1 MSRSNR
7 RRIEPGPGIV
17 LESTTQAIFR
27 FFNSASRIAK
37 EVCMARNAKVIA
49 TLALGAGLI
58 VCGATQS
65 RAQDSTL
72 LGAGAGAGGGAGIGF
87 ALGGPV
93 GAVVGGLV
101 GAGVGAGSGHI
112 IGKKDGPSS
121 TAAPAASG
129 ADLTAAVQGELNAS
143 GYDAGPADGRYGPR
157 TGNAIRAY
165 QYNNGLAQDGR
176 PSVAL
181 LDHLRAKRAG
191 AQPTGA
197 PAQPAAYA
205 PAAPAYQ
212 PAPAA
217 PAAAGTSTAPA
228 LPALPGA
235 QRQATGAGA
244 GANCKP
250 YESRTT
256 IDGKETVKT
265 GTACLQADGTWKPVN

>member
-1 MSRSNR
+1 M
-7 RRIEPGPGIV
+7 
-17 LESTTQAIFR
+17 TD
-27 FFNSASRIAK
+27 ASK
-37 EVCMARNAKVIA
+37 MMAM
-49 TLALGAGLI
+49 LALGAGLI
-58 VCGATQS
+58 IGGATQP

-112 IGKKDGPSS
+112 IGKKDGSSS
-121 TAAPAASG
+121 TAAPAAG
-129 ADLTAAVQGELNAS
+129 GTDLTAAVQGELNAA
-143 GYDAGPADGRYGPR
+143 GYDAGPPDGRYGPR

-181 LDHLRAKRAG
+181 LDHMRAKRAG
-191 AQPTGA
+191 TQPTGA

-212 PAPAA
+212 PAPA
-217 PAAAGTSTAPA
+217 PAAAGASTTPT

-235 QRQATGAGA
+235 QRQATGAA
-244 GANCKP
+244 ATCKP